1 MLESL
6 MGNSLLSQY
15 QSGFKPEGSTVKQLL
30 SVTHDV
36 YLKHLTLVWKSGQSF
51 LIFQKF
57 SIKCG
62 KWFIKGQNKEKIIEV
77 FFFFR
82 ENMNIKIE

>member
-15 QSGFKPEGSTVKQLL
+15 QSGFKPEGSTFKQLL

-51 LIFQKF
+51 LIFQKL

-62 KWFIKGQNKEKIIEV
+62 TIVYQGSK
-77 FFFFR
+77 
-82 ENMNIKIE
+82 